1 MTVTDHDVR
10 SLYLDLL
17 RRNLTR
23 YGMHERMPARVA
35 TPATPA
41 VSKPSTRCT
50 PSAAA
55 TGLFDQR
62 ARELGLDWPAE
73 AETMIGMQRLTS
85 LQHCVET
92 VLADDIPGDLIECGV
107 WRGGA
112 CILMRAVLAAY
123 GDETRSVWLADSF
136 QGVPRSDPANY
147 KADKGIRADFAAGI
161 LGVSEAEVRANFE
174 RYGLLDDQVR
184 FLPGWFKDTLHDAP
198 IDRIAVLR
206 LDGDLYESTIQA
218 LDALYPRLSP
228 GGFCIIDDYQAV
240 KACEQAVTDYR
251 AKHGISAEIVDI
263 DGTWRAVAQVN
274 EALGTHLRR
283 AASARSATTRVRQ
296 CDLGRQGRTGEPA
309 VDGAGEEV
317 RIAQGPVV
325 VACRLRP
332 GRLRWAF
339 AARALPPSGARTAS
353 PWRR

>member
-1 MTVTDHDVR
+1 LTITDYDVR

-23 YGMHERMPARVA
+23 YGMHERVPAEWPLRRRLLLKTA
-35 TPATPA
+35 NAI
-41 VSKPSTRCT
+41 
-50 PSAAA
+50 SARRN
-55 TGLFDQR
+55 GKNLFDQR
-62 ARELGLDWPAE
+62 KRDLGLDWPAE

-123 GDETRSVWLADSF
+123 GDEKRSVWLADSF

-147 KADKGIRADFAAGI
+147 KADKGIRAEFVASI
-161 LGVSEAEVRANFE
+161 LGVSEADVRANFE
-174 RYGLLDDQVR
+174 RYGLLDDRVR
-184 FLPGWFKDTLHDAP
+184 FVPGWFKDTLHDAP
-198 IDRIAVLR
+198 IESISVLR

-263 DGTWRAVAQVN
+263 DGTGVLWRK
-274 EALGTHLRR
+274 E
-283 AASARSATTRVRQ
+283 
-296 CDLGRQGRTGEPA
+296 
-309 VDGAGEEV
+309 
-317 RIAQGPVV
+317 
-325 VACRLRP
+325 
-332 GRLRWAF
+332 
-339 AARALPPSGARTAS
+339 
-353 PWRR
+353 

>member
-1 MTVTDHDVR
+1 MERLDSAPTEPRPETGAILTITDYDVR
-10 SLYLDLL
+10 SLYLDLM

-23 YGMHERMPARVA
+23 YGMHERMPSEWPLRRRVLLKTVNRLTA
-35 TPATPA
+35 MRRG
-41 VSKPSTRCT
+41 S
-50 PSAAA
+50 
-55 TGLFDQR
+55 GLFDHR
-62 ARELGLDWPAE
+62 ARDLGLDWPPE
-73 AETMIGMQRLTS
+73 AETMIGMERLTS

-123 GDETRSVWLADSF
+123 GDHTRNVWLADSF

-147 KADKGIRADFAAGI
+147 KADKGIRADLAAGI

-174 RYGLLDDQVR
+174 RYGLLDDRVR

-198 IDRIAVLR
+198 IERIAVLR

-228 GGFCIIDDYQAV
+228 GGFCVVDDYQAV

-251 AKHGISAEIVDI
+251 AKHRISAEIVDI
-263 DGTWRAVAQVN
+263 DGTGVLWRK
-274 EALGTHLRR
+274 
-283 AASARSATTRVRQ
+283 
-296 CDLGRQGRTGEPA
+296 
-309 VDGAGEEV
+309 
-317 RIAQGPVV
+317 
-325 VACRLRP
+325 
-332 GRLRWAF
+332 
-339 AARALPPSGARTAS
+339 
-353 PWRR
+353 